1 MARLAVRL
9 YSYLGLGWRWTFM
22 LLRLIIYAVLL
33 MPGFAQV
40 GTCW

>member
-1 MARLAVRL
+1 MVARLAVRL

-22 LLRLIIYAVLL
+22 LLRLIIYALLL

-40 GTCW
+40 CS